1 MLICTCASL
10 EDVFRSYSRL
20 WIRQRPSQ
28 ANVRSTTQRHLITR
42 NPSLPGGRLLTS
54 ITYQPCLETHPSSY
68 GCGTCCPPRAS
79 PGGGTT
85 PWVSFAST
93 CGAAVPSSAAAL
105 VTVTA
110 KSSPSVSTTMCR
122 FRPLSRLPPS

>member
-10 EDVFRSYSRL
+10 EDVVRSYSRL
-20 WIRQRPSQ
+20 WIRHRPSQ

-42 NPSLPGGRLLTS
+42 KPSLPGGRLLTS
-54 ITYQPCLETHPSSY
+54 ITYQPCSETHPSSSWLWY
-68 GCGTCCPPRAS
+68 LLSAQSVPNRGNDS
-79 PGGGTT
+79 L
-85 PWVSFAST
+85 VSFVST

-110 KSSPSVSTTMCR
+110 RSSPRVSTTMCR